1 MKKFTTVL
9 PLLALLMTMSF
20 ETNAQ
25 QWIAQPSNV
34 NPNNYVQF
42 IDAVDTNVVWGLAS
56 DRNSQLNPVQE
67 FTRTTNGGNT
77 WTPGVITNAANHGPS
92 CIMALN
98 ADTAWVAMFNTSGG
112 GGKVLRTNDGGL
124 TWTHQSTATFS
135 APAGFPNVV
144 HFFDANDGI
153 CMGDPNGGYF
163 EIYTT
168 TDGGNDWIRVPQANI
183 PANQTAEYGIT
194 DVYTTYGDSTLY
206 FGTNQGR
213 IYKSSD
219 RGNNWTVSSTPYT
232 GYLGAIAFRDANF
245 GLACE
250 ADNAT
255 TSTDL
260 IYTNDGGTTWNLL
273 PTQAGG
279 FTLKQSIRFVP
290 GTDSTFVI
298 TSPYTIYGSAFSVD
312 NGNNWKVMDNLIHSD
327 CDFVNATTGWS
338 GGGEIGSPIY
348 KWTGPLTIASN
359 DVAMKSIDV
368 RKATGISQQIPKA
381 TVLNNGL
388 TTQTF
393 NVTMEISGGYTST
406 KSVSALTYNQSQQ
419 VNFDPW
425 TPGATGTYTITVY
438 TQLSTDSDL
447 SNDTL
452 YSVTNTYN
460 ELPNYGWVSKQ
471 PLTVPTFGL
480 ATGYVRVPALPADT
494 GYFFATGGSDLINLQ
509 TKHERF
515 DVQTG
520 NWMSYA
526 PIPLGIYQ
534 FSMQNVKNTL
544 YASGG
549 YTGGFSP
556 SLNNFAYHYQTDTWN
571 TITAMPQPVGDY
583 ASGVY
588 ADSLIYY
595 IGGYNGSSD
604 LNSVQIYNPSND
616 SWLNGTPKPGT
627 ASAGLRGAIFNNM
640 ILVTGGYS
648 QSSQS
653 PLDEAWLGTI
663 DANDATVIT
672 WQALPP
678 YPGGTITRFA
688 AGSVYADALPYIIFT
703 GGDPTGQGIE
713 VSDDVWAY
721 DLVNNQ
727 WLIGPPKP
735 TACSNISNF
744 TSVIY
749 NDSIYMAI
757 ASGYKGNNT
766 LSNSNE
772 WLNLGPSPFVAV
784 KEISAAPSQL
794 MVFPNP
800 AYDKFTLDLP
810 EEMDRVR
817 ITVYNAQG
825 SIVLNKLVYRNESVS
840 VTGLASGIYQVKAES
855 NSLTLTSRLA
865 IIR

>member
-9 PLLALLMTMSF
+9 PLIALLMTMSF

-112 GGKVLRTNDGGL
+112 GGKILRTNDGGQ

-135 APAGFPNVV
+135 APTGFPNVV
-144 HFFDANDGI
+144 HFFDANDGF

-168 TDGGNDWIRVPQANI
+168 TDGGNNWIRVPQANI
-183 PANQTAEYGIT
+183 PANQIAEYGIT

-213 IYKSSD
+213 VYKSSD

-255 TSTDL
+255 TSTNL
-260 IYTNDGGTTWNLL
+260 IYTNDGGTSWNLL

-368 RKATGISQQIPKA
+368 RKATGTSQQIPKA

-425 TPGATGTYTITVY
+425 TPGTTGTYTITVY

-452 YSVTNTYN
+452 YSVTTSYN
-460 ELPNYGWVSKQ
+460 ELPNYGWISKP
-471 PLTVPTFGL
+471 PLTIPTFGL
-480 ATGYVRVPALPADT
+480 ATGFVRIPATPTDS
-494 GYFFATGGSDLINLQ
+494 GYFFAAGGSDLSILQ
-509 TKHERF
+509 TKNERF
-515 DVQTG
+515 NINTG
-520 NWMSYA
+520 LWSNNAAM
-526 PIPLGIYQ
+526 PLGIYQ
-534 FSMQNVKNTL
+534 FSIQNVKNTL
-544 YASGG
+544 YAAGG

-588 ADSLIYY
+588 ADSLIYF

-648 QSSQS
+648 QTSQS
-653 PLDEAWLGTI
+653 SLDEAWLGTI
-663 DANDATVIT
+663 DANNATVIT

-757 ASGYKGNNT
+757 ASGYIGNNT

-772 WLNLGPSPFVAV
+772 WLNLGPSPFVSV
-784 KEISAAPSQL
+784 KEIPSTSSQL
-794 MVFPNP
+794 MLFPNP
-800 AYDKFTLDLP
+800 AYDKFTLALP
-810 EEMDRVR
+810 KGMDKAQ

-825 SIVLNKLVYRNESVS
+825 SIVFNKLVYRNESVS
-840 VTGLASGIYQVKAES
+840 VSGLASGIYQVKAES
-855 NSLTLTSRLA
+855 SSQTLTSRLA